1 MPELPEV
8 ETIRRSLLPHLVGLT
23 IEGCEVYLPKL
34 LQNLTREQFCAC
46 LKGRSIQDIVRR
58 GKYLVLRLSGD
69 YTLVVHLRMTGQL
82 RFAPEDV
89 PCPPHTHIVLQFA
102 AGMVLRYTDIRQF
115 GYWFLARNNE
125 IEQVARLERL
135 GVEPLSPD
143 FTARYLESLLR
154 GRRGKI
160 KALLLD
166 QRLIA
171 GVGNIYA
178 DEALFAA
185 GLHPGRVAGGLT
197 AEETVRLHHYLQ
209 EVLNQGI
216 LMRGTTLRDYVDGS
230 GEGGGFQHQ
239 LKVYGQRGKPCLK
252 CQTSIERLII
262 AGRGTHVCSNCQVLD
277 NEKGR

>member
-23 IEGCEVYLPKL
+23 IEDCEVYLPKL
-34 LQNLTREQFCAC
+34 LQNLPREQFCAC
-46 LKGRSIQDIVRR
+46 LKGRSIQDICRR
-58 GKYLVLRLSGD
+58 GKYLVLKLSGE

-82 RFAPEDV
+82 RFVSEAA
-89 PCPPHTHIVLQFA
+89 PCPPHTHIVLKFA

-115 GYWFLARNNE
+115 GYWFLAKDSE
-125 IEQVARLERL
+125 IERVARLERL
-135 GVEPLSPD
+135 GVEPLSPE
-143 FTARYLESLLR
+143 FTVMHLESLLR

-160 KALLLD
+160 KAVLLD
-166 QRLIA
+166 QKLIA

-185 GLHPGRVAGGLT
+185 GVHPARVASSLGK
-197 AEETVRLHHYLQ
+197 EETARLHHHLQ

-230 GEGGGFQHQ
+230 GLGGGFQHQ
-239 LKVYGQRGKPCLK
+239 LRVYGQKGKPCAK
-252 CQTSIERLII
+252 CQAPIVREVI
-262 AGRGTHVCSNCQVLD
+262 AGRGTHLCHHCQV
-277 NEKGR
+277 